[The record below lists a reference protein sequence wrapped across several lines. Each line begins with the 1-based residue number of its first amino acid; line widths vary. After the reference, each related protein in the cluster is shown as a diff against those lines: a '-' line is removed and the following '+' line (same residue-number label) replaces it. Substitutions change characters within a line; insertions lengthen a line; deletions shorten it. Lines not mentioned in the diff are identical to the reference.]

1 MINLSA
7 LKNKPESSKVEN
19 TTIEISI
26 ISTIITNL
34 ITLGLR
40 TALSPKQ
47 PIKSKHKIR
56 FLNYLTY

>member
-26 ISTIITNL
+26 ISTIKITE
-34 ITLGLR
+34 
-40 TALSPKQ
+40 Q
-47 PIKSKHKIR
+47 QVWKSSKS
-56 FLNYLTY
+56 

>member
-26 ISTIITNL
+26 ISTIKI
-34 ITLGLR
+34 IER
-40 TALSPKQ
+40 Q
-47 PIKSKHKIR
+47 VWKSSKS
-56 FLNYLTY
+56 